1 MIFFPT
7 ASYFVNWSYQNS
19 KACNV
24 VVGDSTDNF
33 SASKVTTQE
42 SNNKSLA
49 RPHQSSPQSSGKGH
63 SRLRR
68 SVELASV
75 QTSSVSFTDTS
86 NVDTL
91 HEITPSVN
99 TVSLV
104 HGVETALGAD
114 DAATTENEG
123 SIAFMSSTVD
133 YHSINPGDLTN
144 TKLDGP
150 SGNNES
156 DVDAEPNEKIITD
169 TVRDFTVTVSTPSST
184 LTTETIKNNYETV
197 SIATSTST
205 TPISTSIVETI
216 NNFVNRDS
224 NSNSEHSESVNKN
237 DNNIDQPPAVLI
249 TEKSLIPKNEN
260 KKESIAY
267 EPDSMQGDSFS
278 SIYTYGVQKLQYLK
292 LLAKLNEVSEELHV
306 DLDEPTEEKEREKL
320 HYDSGSQTA
329 ATETTSTSPTVRS
342 TSPVTTNETPVTS
355 KPTKE
360 IVVSTHQFVAP
371 TEHAILTTP
380 TPSETNTN
388 PVHITTTSPTSDAT
402 VNMTTESKTPDF
414 TNAKHVMINLT
425 ISADNT
431 ENSYKPLY
439 SLTVKVPTVG
449 DSNEIPTVKITP
461 MEAEPT
467 QPTNFNK
474 PVTIEGVTKTIKEV
488 DTVASW
494 GGTCE
499 CSCPSCDNTES
510 PDDFYNDDYGSS
522 TNKPFDSTDTV
533 INSTDSPGSTDVSN
547 TTEDPTEFN
556 LTESTKIS
564 TDDYLTTSDDLLTDL
579 KSTTETETESYSTTE
594 TVKLLCPKVKPP
606 PILILEGE
614 VTEYDTDNNL
624 LTLTKTIG

>member
-1 MIFFPT
+1 MSP

-63 SRLRR
+63 SRSRR
-68 SVELASV
+68 SIEPASV

-91 HEITPSVN
+91 HELTPSVN

-123 SIAFMSSTVD
+123 SIAFVSSSVD
-133 YHSINPGDLTN
+133 YHSINPGDVTN
-144 TKLDGP
+144 TKLGGT

-156 DVDAEPNEKIITD
+156 NIDTEPNEEISTD
-169 TVRDFTVTVSTPSST
+169 TFSDAVTVTTPSTT
-184 LTTETIKNNYETV
+184 LTTEIIKNNNETISTV
-197 SIATSTST
+197 TSIST
-205 TPISTSIVETI
+205 TPMPTSTVETI
-216 NNFVNRDS
+216 NDVVNRNS
-224 NSNSEHSESVNKN
+224 NSNSPHSGSVYKN
-237 DNNIDQPPAVLI
+237 DNSLDQPPAV
-249 TEKSLIPKNEN
+249 TEISLTPKIEN
-260 KKESIAY
+260 KKDSIAY

-292 LLAKLNEVSEELHV
+292 LLAKLNEVSEELHI

-320 HYDSGSQTA
+320 HYDSGSRTA
-329 ATETTSTSPTVRS
+329 ATETTITSPTVRS
-342 TSPVTTNETPVTS
+342 TFPKETPVTS
-355 KPTKE
+355 KPTEE
-360 IVVSTHQFVAP
+360 IIVSTHKFVAP

-380 TPSETNTN
+380 TLSETNTN
-388 PVHITTTSPTSDAT
+388 PVHITTISPNPDAT

-461 MEAEPT
+461 MDAEPT

-474 PVTIEGVTKTIKEV
+474 PVTIEGVTKAIKEV

-499 CSCPSCDNTES
+499 CSCPSCDSTES
-510 PDDFYNDDYGSS
+510 PDDFYNDDYGSN
-522 TNKPFDSTDTV
+522 TNKPFYSTDT
-533 INSTDSPGSTDVSN
+533 IKNSTDSPNSTDGSS
-547 TTEDPTEFN
+547 TTEESMEFSV
-556 LTESTKIS
+556 TESTKVSTEDYITNSNDLS
-564 TDDYLTTSDDLLTDL
+564 TDF
-579 KSTTETETESYSTTE
+579 TTETEAESYSTTE
-594 TVKLLCPKVKPP
+594 TVKLVCPKVKPP

-614 VTEYDTDNNL
+614 VTEYDTNDNL
-624 LTLTKTIG
+624 LTLTKIIG

>member
-1 MIFFPT
+1 MNVLSI

-49 RPHQSSPQSSGKGH
+49 RPHQSSPQSSGKGR
-63 SRLRR
+63 SRR

-75 QTSSVSFTDTS
+75 KTYSVSITDTF

-91 HEITPSVN
+91 HETTPTVN

-114 DAATTENEG
+114 DATTTEDEG
-123 SIAFMSSTVD
+123 SNAFVSSSVD
-133 YHSINPGDLTN
+133 NPSVSPGDLTN
-144 TKLDGP
+144 TKLDGT
-150 SGNNES
+150 SHNNES
-156 DVDAEPNEKIITD
+156 DVDAESNDEMSTD
-169 TVRDFTVTVSTPSST
+169 AFSGFTVTVTNPSST
-184 LTTETIKNNYETV
+184 LITETITNNIETISTV
-197 SIATSTST
+197 TSIST
-205 TPISTSIVETI
+205 TPISTSSVETVNSVI
-216 NNFVNRDS
+216 NNNS
-224 NSNSEHSESVNKN
+224 NSNSKYNDSVDKN
-237 DNNIDQPPAVLI
+237 DNNIEQPPAVLI
-249 TEKSLIPKNEN
+249 TEKMLIPKKEN
-260 KKESIAY
+260 IKDNIAY
-267 EPDSMQGDSFS
+267 EPDSMQGDSIS

-292 LLAKLNEVSEELHV
+292 LLAKLNEVSEELHI
-306 DLDEPTEEKEREKL
+306 DLDEPTEEKEKEKL
-320 HYDSGSQTA
+320 HYDSGSRSA
-329 ATETTSTSPTVRS
+329 ATKTTSTSPTVRTTFPITTKE
-342 TSPVTTNETPVTS
+342 TSFTS
-355 KPTKE
+355 KPTE
-360 IVVSTHQFVAP
+360 DILVSSTDQFFAP
-371 TEHAILTTP
+371 TEHVVLTTP

-388 PVHITTTSPTSDAT
+388 PVHMTITSPTTDAP
-402 VNMTTESKTPDF
+402 VNMSTESKTPDF

-461 MEAEPT
+461 MDVEPT

-474 PVTIEGVTKTIKEV
+474 PVTIEGDTKAIKEM
-488 DTVASW
+488 DAAAGW

-522 TNKPFDSTDTV
+522 TNKPFDSTDIV
-533 INSTDSPGSTDVSN
+533 ISSTDSSSSTDGST
-547 TTEDPTEFN
+547 TTEDTTEFSI
-556 LTESTKIS
+556 TESNGTS
-564 TDDYLTTSDDLLTDL
+564 TVDYLTDPSVPSTDF
-579 KSTTETETESYSTTE
+579 TTETETEFYSTTE
-594 TVKLLCPKVKPP
+594 TVKFVCPKVKPP

-614 VTEYDTDNNL
+614 VTEYDNDDNL
-624 LTLTKTIG
+624 LTLTETIG

>member
-1 MIFFPT
+1 MFT

-63 SRLRR
+63 SRSRR

-75 QTSSVSFTDTS
+75 QTSSVSPTDTS

-91 HEITPSVN
+91 HDLTPSVN

-114 DAATTENEG
+114 DATTTENEG
-123 SIAFMSSTVD
+123 SIAFVSSSID
-133 YHSINPGDLTN
+133 NHYINPGDLTN
-144 TKLDGP
+144 TKLDGT
-150 SGNNES
+150 SGNNKI
-156 DVDAEPNEKIITD
+156 DVDAESNDERFTD
-169 TVRDFTVTVSTPSST
+169 TVSEFTVTVTTPSST
-184 LTTETIKNNYETV
+184 LTAEPMKNNNETISTV
-197 SIATSTST
+197 TSTST
-205 TPISTSIVETI
+205 TLTSTVETV
-216 NNFVNRDS
+216 NNVVNH
-224 NSNSEHSESVNKN
+224 NSNNTESSGSINKN
-237 DNNIDQPPAVLI
+237 DNNVDLPPSVLI
-249 TEKSLIPKNEN
+249 TEKSLIPKNGT
-260 KKESIAY
+260 KKENIAY

-292 LLAKLNEVSEELHV
+292 LLAKLNEVSEELHI
-306 DLDEPTEEKEREKL
+306 DLDEPTEEKEKEKL
-320 HYDSGSQTA
+320 HYDSGSTV
-329 ATETTSTSPTVRS
+329 ATKTTSTSPTAR
-342 TSPVTTNETPVTS
+342 TTFPITS
-355 KPTKE
+355 KKAPITKKPTEE
-360 IVVSTHQFVAP
+360 ILFTTHQFVAP

-380 TPSETNTN
+380 TTSIVTTPTPSETSTN
-388 PVHITTTSPTSDAT
+388 PVHMTTTSPTPDAT

-461 MEAEPT
+461 MDAEPT

-474 PVTIEGVTKTIKEV
+474 PVTIDGATKAIKEV

-494 GGTCE
+494 GGSCE
-499 CSCPSCDNTES
+499 CSCPSCDSTES
-510 PDDFYNDDYGSS
+510 PDDFYNDDYGSN
-522 TNKPFDSTDTV
+522 TNKPFDGTSDTF
-533 INSTDSPGSTDVSN
+533 INSTDSPSSTDGSS
-547 TTEDPTEFN
+547 TTEEPTELN
-556 LTESTKIS
+556 ITESTETS
-564 TDDYLTTSDDLLTDL
+564 TDDYLTDSNYSTDF
-579 KSTTETETESYSTTE
+579 TTETESYSTTE
-594 TVKLLCPKVKPP
+594 TVKFVCPKVKPP

-614 VTEYDTDNNL
+614 VTEYGTDDNL
-624 LTLTKTIG
+624 LTFTETIG